1 MVGPNRYLCHMK
13 ASNDFKSSLNFWGSQ
28 IFTKTQK
35 HLWAPVGIVWNHLKP
50 LHAVQIAVRT
60 QHLALKEQLVHNFL
74 FFSLFF
80 IESKLRLLP
89 SLNRLW
95 FGLSPTENLLLKIV
109 GALLN
114 SIKTK
119 VLPPFPSKISSDLML
134 EIIKSWWRIPLDWTK
149 WKWGWTFY
157 LRLPFQKVKF
167 FVCFFQK
174 SISKCVVFI
183 LENISIL

>member
-1 MVGPNRYLCHMK
+1 MVHCTVSCVVSSSWYTTKVVLKNPFSRSLGKYISNLVPLSWKLLHNTMMK
-13 ASNDFKSSLNFWGSQ
+13 FDNSYF
-28 IFTKTQK
+28 
-35 HLWAPVGIVWNHLKP
+35 
-50 LHAVQIAVRT
+50 
-60 QHLALKEQLVHNFL
+60 FL
-74 FFSLFF
+74 QFFF

-119 VLPPFPSKISSDLML
+119 VLPPFSSKISSDLML

-167 FVCFFQK
+167 CFVFLK
-174 SISKCVVFI
+174 SIPICVVLI